1 MEDFPS
7 APEPALDPSEVRRSP
22 VGRFL
27 RAATSVA
34 IGVGLLVGVLPR
46 LADLGEVWDSVGTL
60 TTSQIVLLLT
70 LSAWNILTYQFVMV
84 AALPGLRL
92 SHAFLTGQISTAVT
106 NTVPAGSLVGIGV
119 TYAILS
125 SFGHQGSAIALAA
138 VLTGWWNTL
147 VKFGLPVVALLV
159 LSLQGDV
166 NEGMLSAAAAG
177 LALLVGAVI
186 VLVAVTTSERLARSA
201 GRLLARIVSG
211 IRRVFGRGPVVG
223 WVDRFAR
230 FQERSAALLK
240 RRWHWL
246 SLATLISH
254 LSLFALLLLSLR
266 AMGVTVDQ
274 VTGAEALGAFAI
286 VRLATALP
294 ITPGGIGVVE
304 VGMAAA
310 LVVAGGEEAAVVAAV
325 LVYRA
330 LTYLLQVALG
340 VVSYG
345 LWRRATRVAPPP

>member
-1 MEDFPS
+1 MEDVPS
-7 APEPALDPSEVRRSP
+7 GPEPATDPAEGRRST

-27 RAATSVA
+27 RAAASVA

-46 LADLGEVWDSVGTL
+46 LADLDEVWNSVGTL
-60 TTSQIVLLLT
+60 TGAQIALLLT
-70 LSAWNILTYQFVMV
+70 VSAWNILSYQFVMV

-106 NTVPAGSLVGIGV
+106 NTVPAGSLLGIGV

-147 VKFGLPVVALLV
+147 VKFALPVVALLV
-159 LSLQGDV
+159 LALEGDV
-166 NEGMLSAAAAG
+166 NEGLLSAAAAG
-177 LALLVGAVI
+177 LLLLIGAVV
-186 VLVAVTTSERLARSA
+186 VLVAVTTSERLARGA

-211 IRRVFGRGPVVG
+211 IRRVFRRAPVVG
-223 WVDRFAR
+223 WSDRFAR
-230 FQERSAALLK
+230 FQERSAVLL
-240 RRWHWL
+240 RQRWHWL
-246 SLATLISH
+246 SLATLVSH
-254 LSLFALLLLSLR
+254 LSLFTLLWLSLR
-266 AMGVTVDQ
+266 AMGVSVEQ
-274 VTGAEALGAFAI
+274 VTGAEAFGAFAI

-310 LVVAGGEEAAVVAAV
+310 LVVAGGDEAAVVAAV

-330 LTYLLQVALG
+330 LTYLLQVVLG
-340 VVSYG
+340 VASYG
-345 LWRRATRVAPPP
+345 VWRRAVRVET